1 MDLRELMDGI
11 SCLSI
16 RSALIALRN
25 PSKLR
30 QYVSHCLR
38 RYDEFLGHGLPPGS
52 PVSPAEDMTVT
63 IPAHHS
69 GGGMAF
75 DELVY
80 LARAV
85 RVLKPTTIFE
95 IGTYNGLTTA
105 VFILNSEPT
114 ARIFTLDFP
123 PDSSATS
130 VLSGDGSLV
139 ASRQLLSTTKAL
151 GLSRYTQLLCDSMQ
165 FDPTPFAGTVDIGL
179 IDAAHDLPHVENDT
193 IKMAQMMAPSGM
205 VFWHDYGGKGMLRP
219 LASYLENLAKKRP
232 LYHILGTTLA
242 WGRASDLKAAIGL
255 ETISE
260 MPAQTYWGSSRS
272 TSSP

>member
-1 MDLRELMDGI
+1 
-11 SCLSI
+11 
-16 RSALIALRN
+16 
-25 PSKLR
+25 
-30 QYVSHCLR
+30 
-38 RYDEFLGHGLPPGS
+38 
-52 PVSPAEDMTVT
+52 
-63 IPAHHS
+63 
-69 GGGMAF
+69 MAF

-114 ARIFTLDFP
+114 ARIFTLDLP
-123 PDSSATS
+123 PDSSTTS

-205 VFWHDYGGKGMLRP
+205 MFWHDYGGKGMLRP

-232 LYHILGTTLA
+232 LYHILGPRSHGEGHRISRLPSGSRRSQKCPHRLIGVRLALHRLHRLRWNLA
-242 WGRASDLKAAIGL
+242 WVLRVSISWTAENVQRCSGL
-255 ETISE
+255 GFPRHNS
-260 MPAQTYWGSSRS
+260 WGGVGSWRRRRRS
-272 TSSP
+272 G

>member
-1 MDLRELMDGI
+1 
-11 SCLSI
+11 
-16 RSALIALRN
+16 
-25 PSKLR
+25 
-30 QYVSHCLR
+30 
-38 RYDEFLGHGLPPGS
+38 
-52 PVSPAEDMTVT
+52 MTVT

-114 ARIFTLDFP
+114 ARIFTLDLP

-151 GLSRYTQLLCDSMQ
+151 GLSR
-165 FDPTPFAGTVDIGL
+165 
-179 IDAAHDLPHVENDT
+179 
-193 IKMAQMMAPSGM
+193 
-205 VFWHDYGGKGMLRP
+205 
-219 LASYLENLAKKRP
+219 
-232 LYHILGTTLA
+232 
-242 WGRASDLKAAIGL
+242 
-255 ETISE
+255 
-260 MPAQTYWGSSRS
+260 
-272 TSSP
+272 